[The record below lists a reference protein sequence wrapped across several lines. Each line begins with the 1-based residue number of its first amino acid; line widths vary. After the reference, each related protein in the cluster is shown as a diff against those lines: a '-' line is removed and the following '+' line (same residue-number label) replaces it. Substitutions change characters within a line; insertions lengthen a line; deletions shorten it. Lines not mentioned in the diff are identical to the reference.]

1 VTSTSTLA
9 FERARSG
16 DPGGLWI
23 VGREQT
29 EGRGRRGRH
38 WFSGRGN
45 LYASLM
51 LIDPEPAARIAE
63 LPLLAA
69 VALSEAIDTTVGAHK
84 LARLKWPNDLLVQGA
99 KLSGILLEAETLT
112 NGRQAVVLGFGVNVA
127 VHPPES
133 LYPCTDLHALGYRA
147 DPEMVFTHLS
157 AAVSQWLGL
166 WSQPAGFAKIREAWL
181 SRAAHLGQHIT
192 VQNGPREV
200 TGLFRD
206 LDEKGHLVLS
216 LDTGEQLTIYAG
228 DVFLPGSKP

>member
-9 FERARSG
+9 FDRARSG
-16 DPGGLWI
+16 DPGNLWI
-23 VGREQT
+23 VGQEQT

-45 LYASLM
+45 LYASLL

-69 VALSEAIDTTVGAHK
+69 VALSEAIDKTAGTHH
-84 LARLKWPNDLLVQGA
+84 LARLKWPNDLLADGA
-99 KLSGILLEAETLT
+99 KLSGILLEAETLPD
-112 NGRQAVVLGFGVNVA
+112 GRQAVVLGFGVNVA
-127 VHPPES
+127 AHPDKA

-147 DPEMVFTHLS
+147 EPQAVFDHLS
-157 AAVSQWLGL
+157 RSVSHWLRI
-166 WSQPAGFAKIREAWL
+166 WSQAAGFSAIRMAWL
-181 SRAAHLGQHIT
+181 SRAAHLGQTIS
-192 VQNGPREV
+192 VQNGTREV

-206 LDEKGHLVLS
+206 LDEKGHLVLA